1 LVISGS
7 LARAVLG
14 FRVFGFAGDVFKV
27 LLLAISHQPESRRL
41 ARAQLSQD
49 QLNSLFHH
57 TDRVPLALDQF
68 GGLGV
73 HRHHAQLIKIAD
85 DEIAQALYV
94 LFGGGLEVR
103 GGH

>member
-1 LVISGS
+1 MITV
-7 LARAVLG
+7 RG

-41 ARAQLSQD
+41 ARIQLPQD
-49 QLNSLFHH
+49 QFDSLSHD
-57 TDRVPLALDQF
+57 TDRMPLALDQF
-68 GGLGV
+68 GSLNV

-94 LFGGGLEVR
+94 LFGGVAWL
-103 GGH
+103 